1 MHCIGNKANLVTEN
15 HDFKDEQR
23 IYGKHKRRKKKKKQV
38 IKKMKKKTKLKST
51 QSQKRNGNE
60 KFV

>member
-1 MHCIGNKANLVTEN
+1 MISKMNKEYTEN
-15 HDFKDEQR
+15 IRE
-23 IYGKHKRRKKKKKQV
+23 KKKKKQV